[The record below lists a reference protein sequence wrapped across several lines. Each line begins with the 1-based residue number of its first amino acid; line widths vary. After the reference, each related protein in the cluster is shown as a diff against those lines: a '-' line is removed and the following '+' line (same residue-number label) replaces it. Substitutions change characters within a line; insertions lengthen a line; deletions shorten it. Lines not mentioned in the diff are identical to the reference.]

1 MANGRRAGSPAF
13 GDAGACRVEHARDLA
28 PLFDDLP
35 SPRPSALFAGASA
48 PLEAA
53 PENEST
59 VTRWMYKSAVP
70 VAVVLAIAVFI
81 LTRGR
86 VLLIFALPMV
96 VAFLTWTRRR

>member
-1 MANGRRAGSPAF
+1 M
-13 GDAGACRVEHARDLA
+13 
-28 PLFDDLP
+28 
-35 SPRPSALFAGASA
+35 PSALLAGASA
-48 PLEAA
+48 PLAA